1 MNDKNQISDELL
13 AAFLDGNTNAEDT
26 MRVLNAA
33 EQDMELQE
41 IIRIASEVDE
51 DMAIT
56 IKPTIIPM
64 TAMAAKKKETYLC
77 DIECEEFVL
86 HQFGIEVTHKSLLD
100 TAYKNCWLKDKGMPL
115 YNIGRLLEKNNL
127 PVSRRYNSTIE
138 EVVRLLSAGNQLI
151 AVVDDT
157 LLGNAQSSA
166 NQHPNH
172 AVAISSISVET
183 DEIILFNPNTD
194 EELTKYSISSFME
207 AWRQSN
213 NYLVVINTTDR
224 FIYEPS
230 PIGLDDVELSEDL
243 SELQEAIAENAHEI
257 WAKNRRDQGWS
268 YGPERNDQKKET
280 PDMIPYCNLPE
291 SEKLYDREMAM
302 QTLKLVKKLGFDIV
316 KQQKYAN
323 YVDSY
328 FCSYSSGCTAMVY
341 L

>member
-13 AAFLDGNTNAEDT
+13 AAFLDGNTNAEDA

-56 IKPTIIPM
+56 VKPTIIPM

-213 NYLVVINTTDR
+213 NYLVVINTTDK
-224 FIYEPS
+224 FVYEPS

-316 KQQKYAN
+316 KQQ
-323 YVDSY
+323 D
-328 FCSYSSGCTAMVY
+328 
-341 L
+341 

>member
-26 MRVLNAA
+26 MHVLNAA

-41 IIRIASEVDE
+41 IIRIASELDE

-56 IKPTIIPM
+56 VKPTVIPM

-100 TAYKNCWLKDKGMPL
+100 TAYKNCWLKDNGMPL

-127 PVSRRYNSTIE
+127 SVSRRYNSTIE
-138 EVVRLLSAGNQLI
+138 EAVRLLSAGNQLI

-213 NYLVVINTTDR
+213 NYLVVINTTDK
-224 FIYEPS
+224 FVYEPS
-230 PIGLDDVELSEDL
+230 PIGLDDVELSDDL
-243 SELQEAIAENAHEI
+243 TELQEAIAENAHEI
-257 WAKNRRDQGWS
+257 WAKKRKNQGWS

-280 PDMIPYCNLPE
+280 PDLIPYCNLPE

-302 QTLKLVKKLGFDIV
+302 QTLKLVKKLGWELNKNNHI
-316 KQQKYAN
+316 
-323 YVDSY
+323 
-328 FCSYSSGCTAMVY
+328 
-341 L
+341 

>member
-1 MNDKNQISDELL
+1 MNDKNHISDELL

-56 IKPTIIPM
+56 VKPTIIPM

-138 EVVRLLSAGNQLI
+138 EVVRLLSARNQLI

-302 QTLKLVKKLGFDIV
+302 QTLKLVKKLGFEIV
-316 KQQKYAN
+316 KK
-323 YVDSY
+323 
-328 FCSYSSGCTAMVY
+328 
-341 L
+341 

>member
-56 IKPTIIPM
+56 VKPTIIPM

-138 EVVRLLSAGNQLI
+138 EVVRLLSVGNQLI

-243 SELQEAIAENAHEI
+243 AELQEAIAENAHEI

-302 QTLKLVKKLGFDIV
+302 QTLKLVKKLGFEIV
-316 KQQKYAN
+316 KK
-323 YVDSY
+323 
-328 FCSYSSGCTAMVY
+328 
-341 L
+341 

>member
-224 FIYEPS
+224 FVYEPS

-257 WAKNRRDQGWS
+257 WAKNRRNQGWS

-302 QTLKLVKKLGFDIV
+302 QTLKLVKKLGFEIV
-316 KQQKYAN
+316 KK
-323 YVDSY
+323 
-328 FCSYSSGCTAMVY
+328 
-341 L
+341 

>member
-157 LLGNAQSSA
+157 ILCNTLSCDG
-166 NQHPNH
+166 QHPNH

-302 QTLKLVKKLGFDIV
+302 QTLKLVKKLGWELKKI
-316 KQQKYAN
+316 
-323 YVDSY
+323 
-328 FCSYSSGCTAMVY
+328 
-341 L
+341 

>member
-172 AVAISSISVET
+172 AVAICSISVET

-213 NYLVVINTTDR
+213 NYLVVVNTTDK
-224 FIYEPS
+224 FIYDPS
-230 PIGLDDVELSEDL
+230 PIGLDDVVLSDDL
-243 SELQEAIAENAHEI
+243 TELQEAIAENAHEI

-302 QTLKLVKKLGFDIV
+302 QTLKLVKKLGFEIV
-316 KQQKYAN
+316 KK
-323 YVDSY
+323 
-328 FCSYSSGCTAMVY
+328 
-341 L
+341 

>member
-1 MNDKNQISDELL
+1 MSENNYISDELL

-26 MRVLNAA
+26 MSVLEAA
-33 EQDMELQE
+33 EQDIELQE

-56 IKPTIIPM
+56 IKPTVIPM

-127 PVSRRYNSTIE
+127 SVSRRYNSTIE

-151 AVVDDT
+151 AVVDDS
-157 LLGNAQSSA
+157 LLDDAQSLE

-172 AVAISSISVET
+172 AVAVSSISVEA

-194 EELTKYSISSFME
+194 EELTKYSIIPFIE

-213 NYLVVINTTDR
+213 NYLVVINTTDK
-224 FIYEPS
+224 FVYEPS

-257 WAKNRRDQGWS
+257 WAKNRKNQGWS

-280 PDMIPYCNLPE
+280 PDLIPYCNLPE

-302 QTLKLVKKLGFDIV
+302 QTLKLVKKLGWELN
-316 KQQKYAN
+316 KK
-323 YVDSY
+323 
-328 FCSYSSGCTAMVY
+328 
-341 L
+341 

>member
-1 MNDKNQISDELL
+1 MNDKYQISDELL

-194 EELTKYSISSFME
+194 EELTRYSITSFSE

-213 NYLVVINTTDR
+213 NYLVVVNTTDK
-224 FIYEPS
+224 FIYDPS
-230 PIGLDDVELSEDL
+230 PIGLDDVVLSDDL
-243 SELQEAIAENAHEI
+243 TELQEAIAENAHEI
-257 WAKNRRDQGWS
+257 WAKNRRNQGWS

-280 PDMIPYCNLPE
+280 PDMVPYCNLPE

-302 QTLKLVKKLGFDIV
+302 QTLKLVKKLGFEIV
-316 KQQKYAN
+316 KK
-323 YVDSY
+323 
-328 FCSYSSGCTAMVY
+328 
-341 L
+341 

>member
-56 IKPTIIPM
+56 VKPTIIPM

-100 TAYKNCWLKDKGMPL
+100 MAYKNCWLRDKGMPL

-127 PVSRRYNSTIE
+127 SVSRRYNSTIE

-151 AVVDDT
+151 VVVDDT

-224 FIYEPS
+224 FVYEPS

-302 QTLKLVKKLGFDIV
+302 QTLKLVKKLGWELN
-316 KQQKYAN
+316 KK
-323 YVDSY
+323 
-328 FCSYSSGCTAMVY
+328 
-341 L
+341 

>member
-56 IKPTIIPM
+56 VKPTIIPM

-230 PIGLDDVELSEDL
+230 PISLDDVELSEDL

-302 QTLKLVKKLGFDIV
+302 QTLKLVKKLGFEIV
-316 KQQKYAN
+316 KK
-323 YVDSY
+323 
-328 FCSYSSGCTAMVY
+328 
-341 L
+341 

>member
-56 IKPTIIPM
+56 VKPTIIPM

-138 EVVRLLSAGNQLI
+138 EVVRLLSARNQLI

-213 NYLVVINTTDR
+213 NYLVVVNTTDK
-224 FIYEPS
+224 FIYDPS

-302 QTLKLVKKLGFDIV
+302 QTLKLVKKLGFEIV
-316 KQQKYAN
+316 KK
-323 YVDSY
+323 
-328 FCSYSSGCTAMVY
+328 
-341 L
+341 

>member
-1 MNDKNQISDELL
+1 MNDKYQISDELL

-33 EQDMELQE
+33 KQDMELQE

-56 IKPTIIPM
+56 VKPTIIPM

-157 LLGNAQSSA
+157 ILCNTLSCDG
-166 NQHPNH
+166 QHPNH

-183 DEIILFNPNTD
+183 DKIILFNPNTD
-194 EELTKYSISSFME
+194 EELTKYSLKLFLE

-213 NYLVVINTTDR
+213 NYLVVINTTDK

-302 QTLKLVKKLGFDIV
+302 QTLKLVKKLGFEIV
-316 KQQKYAN
+316 KK
-323 YVDSY
+323 
-328 FCSYSSGCTAMVY
+328 
-341 L
+341 

>member
-1 MNDKNQISDELL
+1 MSENNHIADEML

-26 MRVLNAA
+26 MRVLKAA

-56 IKPTIIPM
+56 GKPTIIPM
-64 TAMAAKKKETYLC
+64 TAMAAKTRETYLC

-100 TAYKNCWLKDKGMPL
+100 MAYKNCWLRDKGMPL

-127 PVSRRYNSTIE
+127 SVSRRYNSTIE

-302 QTLKLVKKLGFDIV
+302 QTLKLVKKLGWELKKI
-316 KQQKYAN
+316 
-323 YVDSY
+323 
-328 FCSYSSGCTAMVY
+328 
-341 L
+341 

>member
-56 IKPTIIPM
+56 VKPTIIPM

-302 QTLKLVKKLGFDIV
+302 QTLKLVKKLGFEIV
-316 KQQKYAN
+316 KQQ
-323 YVDSY
+323 D
-328 FCSYSSGCTAMVY
+328 
-341 L
+341 

>member
-33 EQDMELQE
+33 EQDMELQD

-138 EVVRLLSAGNQLI
+138 EVVRLLSVGNQLI
-151 AVVDDT
+151 AVVDDA

-183 DEIILFNPNTD
+183 DKIILFNPNTD

-302 QTLKLVKKLGFDIV
+302 QTLKLVKKLGFEIV
-316 KQQKYAN
+316 KK
-323 YVDSY
+323 
-328 FCSYSSGCTAMVY
+328 
-341 L
+341 

>member
-1 MNDKNQISDELL
+1 MNDKNQLSDELL

-194 EELTKYSISSFME
+194 EELTKYSLKLFLE

-213 NYLVVINTTDR
+213 NYLVVINTTDK

-316 KQQKYAN
+316 KQQ
-323 YVDSY
+323 D
-328 FCSYSSGCTAMVY
+328 
-341 L
+341 

>member
-56 IKPTIIPM
+56 VKPTIIPM

-194 EELTKYSISSFME
+194 EEVTKYSISSFME

-302 QTLKLVKKLGFDIV
+302 QTLKLVKKLGFEIV
-316 KQQKYAN
+316 KK
-323 YVDSY
+323 
-328 FCSYSSGCTAMVY
+328 
-341 L
+341 

>member
-1 MNDKNQISDELL
+1 MNDKNQIADELL

-56 IKPTIIPM
+56 VKPTIIPM

-257 WAKNRRDQGWS
+257 WAKNRRNQGWS

-302 QTLKLVKKLGFDIV
+302 QTLKLVKKLGFEIV
-316 KQQKYAN
+316 KK
-323 YVDSY
+323 
-328 FCSYSSGCTAMVY
+328 
-341 L
+341 

>member
-1 MNDKNQISDELL
+1 MNDKYQISDELL

-157 LLGNAQSSA
+157 ILCNTLSCDG
-166 NQHPNH
+166 QHPNH

-183 DEIILFNPNTD
+183 DKIILFNPNTD
-194 EELTKYSISSFME
+194 EELTKYSLKLFLE

-213 NYLVVINTTDR
+213 NYLVVINTTDK

-280 PDMIPYCNLPE
+280 PDMVPYCNLPE

-302 QTLKLVKKLGFDIV
+302 QTLKLVKKLGFEIV
-316 KQQKYAN
+316 KK
-323 YVDSY
+323 
-328 FCSYSSGCTAMVY
+328 
-341 L
+341 

>member
-138 EVVRLLSAGNQLI
+138 EVVRLLSARNQLI

-302 QTLKLVKKLGFDIV
+302 QTLKLVKKLGFEIV
-316 KQQKYAN
+316 KK
-323 YVDSY
+323 
-328 FCSYSSGCTAMVY
+328 
-341 L
+341 

>member
-1 MNDKNQISDELL
+1 MNDKYQISDELL

-56 IKPTIIPM
+56 VKPTIIPM

-302 QTLKLVKKLGFDIV
+302 QTLKLVKKLGFEIV
-316 KQQKYAN
+316 KQK
-323 YVDSY
+323 
-328 FCSYSSGCTAMVY
+328 GE
-341 L
+341 